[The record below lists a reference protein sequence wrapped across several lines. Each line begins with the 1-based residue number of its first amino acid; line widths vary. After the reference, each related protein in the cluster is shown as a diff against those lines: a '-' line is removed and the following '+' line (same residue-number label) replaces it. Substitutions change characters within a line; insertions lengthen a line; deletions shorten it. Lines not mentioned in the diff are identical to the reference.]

1 MSIFLFIAGLCF
13 GSFLNV
19 LIWRLNDDKAPRF
32 WQGRSLCP
40 KCKKQLSWKD
50 NIPLVSFLLLNGKC
64 RYCRKKISL
73 HYPLVELLTAL
84 VTVLLATNFIGLI
97 TAYCFI
103 IIFFSDWI
111 YGLIPDETTLILSIL
126 GILSNLGNLWVGLI
140 AFLILLTLFVITKG
154 RGIGFGDVKLIF
166 PLGLLLGWPGI
177 FVMFYAAS
185 ILGGLHALVL
195 LLLHRKKFGDTI
207 ALGPFL
213 IIGTVIALCVKPSLL
228 SNLWWLS
235 PLWGFWGQ

>member
-50 NIPLVSFLLLNGKC
+50 NIPLVSFLLLNGRC
-64 RYCRKKISL
+64 RCCRKKISIQ
-73 HYPLVELLTAL
+73 YPLVELLTAII
-84 VTVLLATNFIGLI
+84 TVILGFNLYLLI
-97 TAYCFI
+97 AYCFI

-111 YGLIPDETTLILSIL
+111 YGLIPDETTLILSII
-126 GILSNLGNLWVGLI
+126 GILNNLGNLWVGLI

-177 FVMFYAAS
+177 FVMFYTAS
-185 ILGGLHALVL
+185 ILGGLYALIL

>member
-1 MSIFLFIAGLCF
+1 MTSLFLIILGLCF

-40 KCKKQLSWKD
+40 KCKHQLSWKD
-50 NIPLVSFLLLNGKC
+50 NIPLLSFLLLNGKC
-64 RYCRKKISL
+64 RYCRKKISFQ
-73 HYPLVELLTAL
+73 YPLVELLTAII
-84 VTVLLATNFIGLI
+84 TVILGFNLYLLI
-97 TAYCFI
+97 AYCFI
-103 IIFFSDWI
+103 VIFFSDWI

-126 GILSNLGNLWVGLI
+126 GILNNLGNLWVGLI

-177 FVMFYAAS
+177 FVMFYTAS
-185 ILGGLHALVL
+185 ILGGLYAFIL

>member
-50 NIPLVSFLLLNGKC
+50 NIPLVSFLLLNGRC
-64 RYCRKKISL
+64 RYCRKKISIQ
-73 HYPLVELLTAL
+73 YPLVELLTATI
-84 VTVLLATNFIGLI
+84 TVILGFNLYLLI
-97 TAYCFI
+97 AYCFI
-103 IIFFSDWI
+103 VIFFSDWI
-111 YGLIPDETTLILSIL
+111 YGLIPDETTLILSII
-126 GILSNLGNLWVGLI
+126 GILNNLGNLWVGLI
-140 AFLILLTLFVITKG
+140 AFLILLTLFIITKG

-177 FVMFYAAS
+177 FVMFYTAS
-185 ILGGLHALVL
+185 ILGGLYAFIL